1 MLILALEADD
11 QALNIIKQ
19 PKYFMFISNI
29 ITKKIYWLEVFL
41 IHLGGGTMQSKLIW
55 N

>member
-19 PKYFMFISNI
+19 PKDFMFVSNI